1 VTELAS
7 FKGPSR
13 EAGKEVLVVRAAHPA
28 GGKPG
33 TGGDPIATAGRAGRP
48 PGAPGPGLPDGSTP
62 SRGTGPR
69 RPAPDSPKTV
79 LEQAEINRALSRI
92 AHEILER
99 TRGAQEVVLLG
110 IPTRGVPL
118 ASRLAAR
125 IAQVEGRQ
133 VPHGSLD
140 VTMYRDDLRLRP
152 ARTLGRTQVPADG
165 IDGMTVVLVDDV
177 LYSGR
182 TVRAALDAL
191 NDLGRPLAVQLAVLV
206 DRGHREL
213 PIRADYV
220 GKNLPTSQ
228 QEVVRVLLTE
238 TDGED
243 AVLLEPVG
251 SPRGRGRG
259 GVTGRTR

>member
-1 VTELAS
+1 MAH
-7 FKGPSR
+7 
-13 EAGKEVLVVRAAHPA
+13 AAHPP
-28 GGKPG
+28 GGRPG
-33 TGGDPIATAGRAGRP
+33 TGGDGATARGPGRQGGTA
-48 PGAPGPGLPDGSTP
+48 APGPKSNPT
-62 SRGTGPR
+62 
-69 RPAPDSPKTV
+69 TV
-79 LEQAEINRALSRI
+79 LEAADIHRALTRI

-99 TRGAQEVVLLG
+99 TRGAEQVVLLG

-118 ASRLAAR
+118 AARLAAR
-125 IAQVEGRQ
+125 IAQVEDRP
-133 VPHGSLD
+133 VPYGSLD
-140 VTMYRDDLRLRP
+140 ITMYRDDLRLRP
-152 ARTLGRTQVPADG
+152 ARGLGPTNVPAEG
-165 IDGMTVVLVDDV
+165 IDGKTVVLVDDV

-238 TDGED
+238 TDDED
-243 AVLLEPVG
+243 GVLLEPVG
-251 SPRGRGRG
+251 GIPRPRRG
-259 GVTGRTR
+259 GVTGRKR